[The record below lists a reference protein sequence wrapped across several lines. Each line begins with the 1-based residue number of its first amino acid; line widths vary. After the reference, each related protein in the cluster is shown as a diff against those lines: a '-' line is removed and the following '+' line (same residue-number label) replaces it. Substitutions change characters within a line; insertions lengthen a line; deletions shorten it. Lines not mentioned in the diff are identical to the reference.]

1 MVADAPV
8 IGESYA
14 RHADTPAQTNAKAL
28 ELMATDTSTETEAKA
43 ARKAG
48 TVAFGGQI
56 DPFAHIDQALEHVPA
71 TLPRRAGITTWSH
84 RRFTCRRF
92 RISRPPSSSSP
103 RFPTGR
109 LNTTHACRPCTP
121 RAFRPTPLTQQRS
134 VARRHG
140 AGSYPTVHRAHRA
153 RRLGKQMR
161 QQLKLKRILPALGV
175 SQSQLAIAVELS
187 PATVAQLVNHALWP
201 RVRQHQLREATIQ
214 F

>member
-1 MVADAPV
+1 MSDDEGHEAYQVVQRVTYDQFGMVADAPV

-71 TLPRRAGITTWSH
+71 TLPRRGRITTWSH

-121 RAFRPTPLTQQRS
+121 RAFR
-134 VARRHG
+134 
-140 AGSYPTVHRAHRA
+140 
-153 RRLGKQMR
+153 
-161 QQLKLKRILPALGV
+161 
-175 SQSQLAIAVELS
+175 
-187 PATVAQLVNHALWP
+187 
-201 RVRQHQLREATIQ
+201 
-214 F
+214 